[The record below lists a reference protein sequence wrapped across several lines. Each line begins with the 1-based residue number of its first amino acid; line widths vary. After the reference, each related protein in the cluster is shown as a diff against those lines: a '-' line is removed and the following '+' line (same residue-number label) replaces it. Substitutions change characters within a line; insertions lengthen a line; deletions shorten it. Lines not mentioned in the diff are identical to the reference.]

1 MQRSG
6 QELTAGEEAVLR
18 EHGDGVDEQD
28 GHCWRLARAEG
39 WRRGRG
45 HTVEEAAE
53 AEEQHGGDGDE
64 MGSVQGG
71 AKWPLQRGRE
81 R

>member
-1 MQRSG
+1 MVSTG
-6 QELTAGEEAVLR
+6 GGLAAGT
-18 EHGDGVDEQD
+18 
-28 GHCWRLARAEG
+28 
-39 WRRGRG
+39 GR
-45 HTVEEAAE
+45 TVEEAAE

-64 MGSVQGG
+64 VGSVQGG